1 MFGQALIKT
10 SNAPQHSHEMTSIS
24 KKVLYTIVVIA
35 GIFFVATSLPDSFG
49 QNSLRDAPAYST
61 TTLDGTAVSLDDLKG
76 SVVMI
81 NVWATWCEPCRE
93 EMPALQELQNKF
105 SDSDFNVIGVSIDEK
120 GSTQM
125 IRQFLDSEN
134 ISYTIWHDPEDKF
147 QFAFRTIGVPETI
160 LINKEGKILYQWRGA
175 FDPLSENTIYRVE
188 SALANTEFVGN
199 DSISIGENIIAS
211 SAISFS
217 AGLLSF
223 LSPCV
228 LPLIPV
234 YASFVTGMS
243 IKEMSNK
250 NNNLNTKQ
258 LRLTATKRGLLF
270 VFGFSTIFILLG
282 STVAFAGSVFLD
294 ASQWIER
301 IGGIVLI
308 ILGLHLLGVF
318 RIPWLERQIKFDVSK
333 RSSGKAGT
341 FFVGMAFGA
350 GWTPCIGPILA
361 GILTIAAS
369 SSSVTSG
376 ALLLSIYSAGLA
388 IPFLISALAID
399 RFLSF
404 SSLIK
409 NKLIWIERISGMLFV
424 GIGIV
429 LLTGSLTLLS
439 DVFNTSFGF
448 DPNTDV
454 GFGG

>member
-1 MFGQALIKT
+1 MSNPTKNFFYVLI
-10 SNAPQHSHEMTSIS
+10 
-24 KKVLYTIVVIA
+24 VII
-35 GIFFVATSLPDSFG
+35 GMFFVITSLQDSFG
-49 QNSLRDAPAYST
+49 QTTLRDAPDYSVN
-61 TTLDGTAVSLDDLKG
+61 TLDGELVSLSDLEG
-76 SVVMI
+76 NVVMI

-105 SDSDFNVIGVSIDEK
+105 SNSDFKVIGVSVDEK

-125 IRQFLDSEN
+125 VRQFLNSQN
-134 ISYTIWHDPEDKF
+134 IFYTIWHDPEDKF
-147 QFAFRTIGVPETI
+147 QFAFRTIGVPETV
-160 LINKEGKILYQWRGA
+160 LISKEGKILYQWRGA
-175 FDPLSENTIYRVE
+175 FDPLSENTMSRVE
-188 SALANTEFVGN
+188 SALDNSDFIGN
-199 DSISIGENIIAS
+199 DPTSIGENIIAS
-211 SAISFS
+211 SVISFS

-250 NNNLNTKQ
+250 NKSLDTKQ
-258 LRLTATKRGLLF
+258 LRLTATKRGLMF

-301 IGGIVLI
+301 IGGVILIV
-308 ILGLHLLGVF
+308 LGLHLLGVF
-318 RIPWLERQIKFDVSK
+318 RIPWLERQVKIDVSK

-376 ALLLSIYSAGLA
+376 AILLSIYSTGLA

-404 SSLIK
+404 SSVIK
-409 NKLIWIERISGMLFV
+409 NKLLWIERVSGLLFI

-439 DVFNTSFGF
+439 DIFNTSFGF
-448 DPNTDV
+448 SNSNT
-454 GFGG
+454 G

>member
-1 MFGQALIKT
+1 M
-10 SNAPQHSHEMTSIS
+10 SSIT
-24 KKVLYTIVVIA
+24 KKIFCTAIVIV
-35 GIFFVATSLPDSFG
+35 GIFFVTASLQDSFA
-49 QNSLRDAPAYST
+49 QDSLRDAPNYSAV
-61 TTLDGTAVSLDDLKG
+61 TLDGRDVSLDDLEG

-93 EMPALQELQNKF
+93 EMPALQELQDKF
-105 SDSDFNVIGVSIDEK
+105 SGSDFKVIGVSVDEK

-147 QFAFRTIGVPETI
+147 QFAFRTIGVPETV
-160 LINKEGKILYQWRGA
+160 LISKEGKILYQWRGA
-175 FDPLSENTIYRVE
+175 FDPISENTISRVE
-188 SALANTEFVGN
+188 SALQNTEFTGN
-199 DSISIGENIIAS
+199 DSTNIGENIIAS
-211 SAISFS
+211 SAIAFS

-250 NNNLNTKQ
+250 NKNLDTQQ
-258 LRLTATKRGLLF
+258 LRLTATKRGLMF

-282 STVAFAGSVFLD
+282 STVAFAGSIFLD

-301 IGGIVLI
+301 IGGIILI
-308 ILGLHLLGVF
+308 VLGLHLLGVF

-376 ALLLSIYSAGLA
+376 AVLLSIYSAGLA

-399 RFLSF
+399 RFLAF

-409 NKLIWIERISGMLFV
+409 NKLKWIERISGLLFI

-439 DVFNTSFGF
+439 DIFNTSFGF
-448 DPNTDV
+448 NTEL
-454 GFGG
+454 GK